1 MNNPLSLP
9 KKHKDG
15 QSYSYDYN
23 KHHTDPYFARAQCAS
38 LPDSTETP
46 VITVEL
52 PALPLA
58 EEDGK
63 K

>member
-1 MNNPLSLP
+1 V
-9 KKHKDG
+9 
-15 QSYSYDYN
+15 SYDYN